1 VIVDAHFHCWQLA
14 RGDYGWL
21 TPALGAIYRDVTIA
35 DWRAAAAPCG
45 VEGGVL
51 VQAAPTQAE
60 TEFLLAQ
67 AQGEARVLGVVGWLD
82 LLAPDASARIAR
94 FAAQPKLKALRP
106 MLHDL
111 PEPEWI
117 LQAALAPALRAMAE
131 HGLAFDALV
140 RPEHLAPLLTLCR
153 RHPALRVV
161 IDHAGKPDIAGGA
174 WQPWADALA
183 RLADES
189 QAVCKLSGLL
199 TEAGPSPAPPSVRPW
214 AATHALGQRLAGAR
228 TRRKLRRLVGGNPN
242 RARRPR
248 CRRSRRRA
256 RRHRPTHLL
265 FVKRERHAQPPKC
278 NWYFAPS
285 ENRHTP
291 VPSAGPVIT
300 YSHCAFTPRAPK
312 ALAMPRWPL
321 AKRGAL
327 PSTSA
332 WMRPKPL

>member
-1 VIVDAHFHCWQLA
+1 MIIDAHLHCWQLA

-21 TPALGAIYRDVTIA
+21 TPTLGAIYRDVTIA

-45 VEGGVL
+45 VQGGVL

-67 AQGEARVLGVVGWLD
+67 AQGEDRVLGVVGWLD
-82 LLAPDASARIAR
+82 LLAPDAPAHIAR

-111 PEPEWI
+111 PDPEWI
-117 LQAALAPALRAMAE
+117 LQAALVPALRAMAE

-140 RPEHLAPLLTLCR
+140 RPAHLAPLLTLCR

-214 AATHALGQRLAGAR
+214 ARHVLTRFGPQRTLWGSDWPVLERAASYGAWWEETQTALAGLSAADR
-228 TRRKLRRLVGGNPN
+228 AAVLGDTAQRIYRL
-242 RARRPR
+242 
-248 CRRSRRRA
+248 
-256 RRHRPTHLL
+256 
-265 FVKRERHAQPPKC
+265 
-278 NWYFAPS
+278 
-285 ENRHTP
+285 
-291 VPSAGPVIT
+291 
-300 YSHCAFTPRAPK
+300 
-312 ALAMPRWPL
+312 
-321 AKRGAL
+321 
-327 PSTSA
+327 
-332 WMRPKPL
+332 